1 MNLKTI
7 LSLTTLS
14 AATAACAV
22 TTDNT
27 LCRIEVNSSEAQ
39 TIIAVPLVEVAT
51 GAAIPVTDI
60 VLTTNLSEGDTLL
73 HKNGDVWEAWAV
85 VEGKWAA
92 VTVSDAGSTSKTRE
106 AEKVALTCGD
116 AIWVNRQSTTAPF
129 YVYGQVPANTTKPEI
144 PTTSGV
150 MKLMGN
156 TQLKEAAV
164 SEIISGSP
172 KAGDRVVWV
181 NSANVMGRT
190 ELEYK
195 DGAWGMYVSTK
206 KTLNNGF
213 DVISTE
219 WTTDTKVIPKI
230 PAGQGFWYV
239 SSKELQ

>member
-60 VLTTNLSEGDTLL
+60 VLTTNLSEGDKIL
-73 HKNGDVWEAWAV
+73 HKNGDAWEAWAV
-85 VEGKWAA
+85 VDGAW
-92 VTVSDAGSTSKTRE
+92 S
-106 AEKVALTCGD
+106 ALTVTDGMKKPTWKTPEAANAKLECGD
-116 AIWVNRQSTTAPF
+116 AIWVNRQSTSKPF
-129 YVYGQVPANTTKPEI
+129 YVYGQVPATTTKPTI
-144 PTTSGV
+144 PASGV

-156 TQLKEAAV
+156 TQLKAAAV

-181 NSANVMGRT
+181 NSANAMGRT

-206 KTLNNGF
+206 KTMNGL
-213 DVISTE
+213 DVISTK
-219 WTTDTKVIPKI
+219 WSTDIPKI